1 MNRWGRLVA
10 DKNNDDEDLMS
21 DFKDL
26 FDDEQA
32 GEPDQAL
39 SLDASVAS
47 TDSEFDE
54 LDSLLDDF
62 PGPDTL
68 SAHEDAADSE
78 LDISVDDG
86 DTEEAVSNMADE
98 PAFSTADDDEL
109 WGADELAADEM
120 EKKSNTTN
128 DTASSV
134 ADDDELRGLDE
145 LAADE
150 LDLAVGHEQQ
160 DLELDAQDDGPA
172 FAATA
177 RNPAGEAT
185 PASSAAPS
193 SMNKAN
199 SGMGMGRL
207 VALVLVLS
215 MLGGGLGA
223 LGVPMLLGALQ
234 APQESVSM
242 GGVEGSDSLAVE
254 RLRRDILSLASRVN
268 ELAVIIEGPISH
280 LRQSNEEALAD
291 IQQRLER
298 LEARPVASAARPAAS
313 APVSQASKPITTT
326 ASQAGAWSI
335 NLISLS
341 NEKDARSE
349 MERLRK
355 QGVRVEMREAE
366 HQGRTWYRLQVPGF
380 ESREGAKAYITTI
393 EQQTGIANAWVSR
406 D

>member
-1 MNRWGRLVA
+1 MNGWGRPVA

-32 GEPDQAL
+32 GELDQDL
-39 SLDASVAS
+39 SLDASVAA

-54 LDSLLDDF
+54 LDNLLNDF
-62 PGPDTL
+62 PGPSSSSEYEDVAGAELDL
-68 SAHEDAADSE
+68 SAEEGIAEQAIDEMEAMPNTAN
-78 LDISVDDG
+78 
-86 DTEEAVSNMADE
+86 DTVS
-98 PAFSTADDDEL
+98 PAADDDDL
-109 WGADELAADEM
+109 H
-120 EKKSNTTN
+120 
-128 DTASSV
+128 
-134 ADDDELRGLDE
+134 GLDE

-150 LDLAVGHEQQ
+150 LDLAVGEEQQ
-160 DLELDAQDDGPA
+160 DLELDTQDGAGPA

-177 RNPAGEAT
+177 GSPADTTTHAS
-185 PASSAAPS
+185 PVASSPVA
-193 SMNKAN
+193 KAN
-199 SGMGMGRL
+199 SGMGLGRL
-207 VALVLVLS
+207 VVLVLVLS
-215 MLGGGLGA
+215 VLGGGLGA
-223 LGVPMLLGALQ
+223 LGMPMLLGGLQ
-234 APQESVSM
+234 APPESAPQ
-242 GGVEGSDSLAVE
+242 GGMAGSDSLVVE

-298 LEARPVASAARPAAS
+298 LEARPVVSAARPAS
-313 APVSQASKPITTT
+313 TAPVSQASKATTAT
-326 ASQAGAWSI
+326 ASQGGAWSI

-355 QGVRVEMREAE
+355 QGVRVEMRAAE